1 MKKKNVNKVLYKDEK
16 EIHIKTKLFDL
27 ILKKPK
33 IIAEE
38 HCSKYDKYWYYSA
51 DDLAKGKNG
60 STVFHCN
67 KKMLY
72 ASPLSSGEIIFSNN
86 PEAPFN
92 QVAQSNTYSS
102 STSQNMNANSS
113 QLKIYNASSMTT
125 FYFFDASHNF
135 MSSLELL
142 YRAYDQNTEADKLAA
157 QITYLKESKSNE
169 AQRLKSTKQI
179 VDVASVQIAAN
190 INDASLVLSDMG
202 RGYYEQSLPYAFS
215 AAQSAYSLFIVIKN
229 TKQNV
234 TSSEDLLTGLLSNLG
249 EVVGIATILPE
260 IPQFTKNMVTTS
272 KLIFSGARSKKIRDS
287 GNHSKALD
295 QLKLDF

>member
-1 MKKKNVNKVLYKDEK
+1 MSN
-16 EIHIKTKLFDL
+16 TKLKL
-27 ILKKPK
+27 
-33 IIAEE
+33 
-38 HCSKYDKYWYYSA
+38 
-51 DDLAKGKNG
+51 
-60 STVFHCN
+60 
-67 KKMLY
+67 
-72 ASPLSSGEIIFSNN
+72 
-86 PEAPFN
+86 
-92 QVAQSNTYSS
+92 
-102 STSQNMNANSS
+102 
-113 QLKIYNASSMTT
+113 YNASSLTT

-157 QITYLKESKSNE
+157 QITYLKESKSSE
-169 AQRLKSTKQI
+169 AERLKSTKQI
-179 VDVASVQIAAN
+179 VDVASVEIAAN

-215 AAQSAYSLFIVIKN
+215 AAQSAYSLFIVVKN

-234 TSSEDLLTGLLSNLG
+234 ISSGDLLTGLLSNLG

-272 KLIFSGARSKKIRDS
+272 KLIFTGAKSKKIRDA